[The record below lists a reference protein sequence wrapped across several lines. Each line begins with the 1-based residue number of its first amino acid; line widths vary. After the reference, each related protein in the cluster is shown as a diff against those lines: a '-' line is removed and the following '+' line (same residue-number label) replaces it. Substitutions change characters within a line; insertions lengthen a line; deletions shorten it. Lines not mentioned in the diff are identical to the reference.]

1 MDGHRGN
8 VHHIMSNFVTIAIHS
23 CFDAAIFMAA
33 EGKAIIFYR
42 CNLFFFYFVS
52 IDERPT
58 MGSQPNLAN
67 RSEMMSIYKSPTN
80 SSWGRKTTSNFGPL
94 FLRL

>member
-42 CNLFFFYFVS
+42 CNLFFF
-52 IDERPT
+52 I
-58 MGSQPNLAN
+58 
-67 RSEMMSIYKSPTN
+67 
-80 SSWGRKTTSNFGPL
+80 SSA
-94 FLRL
+94 

>member
-42 CNLFFFYFVS
+42 CNLFFLF
-52 IDERPT
+52 R
-58 MGSQPNLAN
+58 QH
-67 RSEMMSIYKSPTN
+67 RWKTN
-80 SSWGRKTTSNFGPL
+80 HGISTKLGQ
-94 FLRL
+94 